1 MAMRARRL
9 TLVHSFLGL
18 LLAPALVSQMS
29 CKQRGVCDDV
39 EGPCLALTVVGDG
52 TTRPAFDA
60 LRTSLQIDALTMRE
74 GLTQAEPGSGIDLP
88 MTLRLIPPEGIQ
100 ASTVKA
106 IIVTGVNSATIA
118 ARGQTDGNF
127 SWPDEVH
134 SEATVQL
141 TWFEGSTDGGTET
154 DGSMPE
160 DMAGPRDGAMPPP
173 DLAVPPAPT
182 LKWADESPM
191 GVRQELHDVWATTNL
206 TLAVGGN
213 GMVLTRSTTGAWTQE
228 ASAAT
233 RLLWS
238 TAVTSA
244 GTAWAV
250 GEGPGSFRR
259 DMTGWKSDT
268 SGLMMNG
275 ETLYSVSPGSSAG
288 ELWAGGDN
296 GKVWR
301 RNAMSGNWSSES
313 ALPNGVRVTSVHYVD
328 GVVFA
333 VGRGGYATYR
343 TDGWKVPTRYPELQ
357 TEGLYGVWG
366 FNKSTA
372 VAVGSKGLLVRFSGD
387 KWLPTTQRV
396 EPFQNELNGVW
407 GSANGRAWAVGYNG
421 IIVRVD
427 GMTATTLRSDN
438 SMDLFSVFG
447 RSEADLFAVGV
458 HRSGASII
466 LHGAP

>member
-18 LLAPALVSQMS
+18 LCAPVLISQMS

-52 TTRPAFDA
+52 TPRMLDE
-60 LRTSLQIDALTMRE
+60 LRTTLQIDALTMRE
-74 GLTQAEPGSGIDLP
+74 GVSKGENGTLELP
-88 MTLRLIPPEGIQ
+88 TTLRLIPPQGIQ
-100 ASTVKA
+100 ASTVKS
-106 IIVTGVNSATIA
+106 IVVTGVLGSSIQ
-118 ARGQTDGNF
+118 ARGQTDGSF

-134 SEATVQL
+134 AETTVQL
-141 TWFEGSTDGGTET
+141 TWFEPGTDAGTET
-154 DGSMPE
+154 DGGVPDDMPT
-160 DMAGPRDGAMPPP
+160 PRDSAMPPP

-182 LKWADESPM
+182 LKWSDESPM

-206 TLAVGGN
+206 TLAVGSN
-213 GMVLTRSTTGAWTQE
+213 GLVLTRSMTGAWTQE
-228 ASAAT
+228 ASAAS

-259 DMTGWKSDT
+259 DMTGWKPDT

-275 ETLYSVSPGSSAG
+275 ETLYSVSPGASAG

-301 RNAMSGNWSSES
+301 RNAMTGNWTSET
-313 ALPNGVRVTSVHYVD
+313 ALPNGARVTSVHYVD

-343 TDGWKVPTRYPELQ
+343 TDGWKVPTRYPELM

-366 FNKSTA
+366 FNKTTA

-387 KWLPTTQRV
+387 KWLPTTQRI

-421 IIVRVD
+421 IIVRID
-427 GMTATTLRSDN
+427 GMTASTLRSDN
-438 SMDLFSVFG
+438 SMDLFSIFG

-458 HRSGASII
+458 HRSGASVI

>member
-1 MAMRARRL
+1 MRARRL

-18 LLAPALVSQMS
+18 LFAPVLSSQMS

-52 TTRPAFDA
+52 TPRMLDE
-60 LRTSLQIDALTMRE
+60 LRTTLQIDALTTRE
-74 GLTQAEPGSGIDLP
+74 GVSKGESGSIELP
-88 MTLRLIPPEGIQ
+88 TTLRLIPPQGVQ
-100 ASTVKA
+100 ASTVKS
-106 IIVTGVNSATIA
+106 IVVTGVLGSSIQ
-118 ARGQTDGNF
+118 ARGQTDGSF

-134 SEATVQL
+134 SETTVQL
-141 TWFEGSTDGGTET
+141 TWFPPGTDAGTET
-154 DGSMPE
+154 DGGVPDDMPT
-160 DMAGPRDGAMPPP
+160 PRDAAMPPP
-173 DLAVPPAPT
+173 DLAVPPPPT
-182 LKWADESPM
+182 LKWSDESPM
-191 GVRQELHDVWATTNL
+191 GVRQELHDVWATPNL

-213 GMVLTRSTTGAWTQE
+213 GLVLTRSMTGAWTQE
-228 ASAAT
+228 ASAAS

-259 DMTGWKSDT
+259 DMTGWKPDT

-275 ETLYSVSPGSSAG
+275 ETLYSVSPGASAG

-301 RNAMSGNWSSES
+301 RNAMTGNWTSEA
-313 ALPNGVRVTSVHYVD
+313 ALPTGVRVTSVHYAD

-366 FNKSTA
+366 FNKTTA

-421 IIVRVD
+421 IIVRID
-427 GMTATTLRSDN
+427 GMTASTLRSDN
-438 SMDLFSVFG
+438 STDLFSIFG

-458 HRSGASII
+458 HRSGASVI